1 VTPSVVANCL
11 QITAY
16 CLFMIAK
23 DPVALISALFTSRF
37 LDMFRRDLYVPNER
51 IPSFILQSPFN

>member
-1 VTPSVVANCL
+1 MPSVVANSL

-37 LDMFRRDLYVPNER
+37 LDLDSLVAPTDVLEMPQWDRT
-51 IPSFILQSPFN
+51 

>member
-1 VTPSVVANCL
+1 MPSVVANSL

-37 LDMFRRDLYVPNER
+37 LGGFVNGDTGRAGPGLHGTGC
-51 IPSFILQSPFN
+51 